1 MHEDKDEEDFQICIT
16 VPLISD
22 TDKLDINKL
31 ETTLTGLIKPRNVGN
46 NEVAKK
52 TLWHRNCGNWKVSIS
67 PW

>member
-1 MHEDKDEEDFQICIT
+1 MRNFTVLFLREDKNEEDFQVCIT

-31 ETTLTGLIKPRNVGN
+31 ETTLTDLSKPRNVGN

-52 TLWHRNCGNWKVSIS
+52 TL
-67 PW
+67 

>member
-52 TLWHRNCGNWKVSIS
+52 TL
-67 PW
+67 